1 MDKQLAMVKW
11 TEILWLRVAKPDY
24 AEQFVARGIHYR
36 HRVGELLSRVD
47 AVAMADGDIRVR
59 SRAWRLSRVSGRHC
73 DLGNKTGSDQRYDCS
88 MHIGGPTKKM
98 DFVTPTAARF
108 GPT

>member
-24 AEQFVARGIHYR
+24 AEQFVARGIHHR

-47 AVAMADGDIRVR
+47 AVAMADGDIRFR
-59 SRAWRLSRVSGRHC
+59 SRAWRLSRVSGRNC
-73 DLGNKTGSDQRYDCS
+73 DLRKNTGSGQRYYCLV
-88 MHIGGPTKKM
+88 HIGGPTEKM
-98 DFVTPTAARF
+98 DCVMPVAARF
-108 GPT
+108 GP